1 MTCRTRY
8 QAFRCYAAQLSPEN
22 KVRHMKRTVLWFSWG
37 YTVLLICGSLAGLL
51 IGLTSTYGDLSG
63 IGCNFYDALIFG
75 IDCRGFFG
83 AQAVQVLVGFPLLVV
98 QLSVIFFSSPIGFVF
113 VLLLWLPVLV
123 ALYSLF
129 KCLTSRS
136 KGRAASGAPLS

>member
-1 MTCRTRY
+1 
-8 QAFRCYAAQLSPEN
+8 
-22 KVRHMKRTVLWFSWG
+22 MKRTVLWFSWG

-98 QLSVIFFSSPIGFVF
+98 QLSVSFFSSPIGFVF